1 MAKTVKIVMF
11 AVLLSIT
18 TTSLRVGA
26 MQKVFHS
33 CLLNCFGIIGL
44 DFFYNYRLTADERAF
59 LQAAEDGDVSQLK
72 KLLVKGVAIDV
83 QNTSGNTALHLAAL
97 HGRKTVLKFL
107 IANGA
112 NIQEKNKNGSTP
124 LHLAAIVFDEDAVK
138 YLVSKGASVT
148 VKDNVKKTPRQVT
161 KYAPVLNYF
170 VLVTDFYRVVNGTF
184 TFVDFAKSYFEVP
197 GKRDAKSNFVSVCRL
212 LSLGSKELAD
222 QFYAWNN
229 TFKVK
234 QRWLEH
240 KSFMY
245 LDLMQQA
252 SDFNRKL
259 YWRKICLSEPH
270 NWAFNK
276 QAICR
281 EFDKPCNARFKKQ
294 CAQEFYSNNMQQVPA
309 KVANRAVTKTGISFI
324 PCDLTINFVK

>member
-11 AVLLSIT
+11 AVFLSIA

-26 MQKVFHS
+26 MQKVFRS
-33 CLLNCFGIIGL
+33 CLLNCFGII
-44 DFFYNYRLTADERAF
+44 FYNSHLTADERAF
-59 LQAAEDGDVSQLK
+59 LQAAEDGDVSQIK
-72 KLLVKGVAIDV
+72 KLLVKGVDIDV
-83 QNTSGNTALHLAAL
+83 RNASGNTALHLAAL
-97 HGRKTVLKFL
+97 YGRKTVLKCL
-107 IANGA
+107 VAHGA
-112 NIQEKNKNGSTP
+112 KIQVKNRRGSTP
-124 LHLAAIVFDEDAVK
+124 LHLAAVVFDENTVK

-148 VKDNVKKTPRQVT
+148 VIDNFNKTPGQVT
-161 KYAPVLNYF
+161 QYAPVLNYF
-170 VLVTDFYRVVNGTF
+170 ALVRDFYRVVNGTF
-184 TFVDFAKSYFEVP
+184 TFANFTKSYFEVP

-212 LSLGSKELAD
+212 LGLGSKELAD

-229 TFKVK
+229 KFKLK

-245 LDLMQQA
+245 LDLMEQA

-270 NWAFNK
+270 NWAFSK
-276 QAICR
+276 QVICR

-294 CAQEFYSNNMQQVPA
+294 CAQEFYSNNMQQVSA
-309 KVANRAVTKTGISFI
+309 QVANKAVTKTGISFI
-324 PCDLTINFVK
+324 PRDLTIKFVK